1 MLGASKRRRNERN
14 DDVLIGTKRFA
25 PPAARRRRTASSVN
39 NTHTRCFHAA
49 SVAVGSRVSQ
59 HALDLLTRLIR
70 SDDDDDDHDDN
81 NHDDRAL
88 KVLQACLFRRTTVLL
103 GVEYSN
109 QAGGKAAATN
119 NGNNGTN
126 SAPSTPLREAPLS
139 APSSPSTTHGSN
151 GNAAHDDTDTNSN
164 RPSDAK
170 ESAEATTSTSTA
182 TAAERIVSSSDQAR
196 TVFLRMPRDS
206 ATQAPVRRLR
216 EWVNTAP
223 RLYDVL
229 LLLAERLA
237 THDCRTPTMRVLV
250 GALLSSAARGDTA
263 SAVVELQRLALL
275 LRQLGW
281 LDGAMA
287 SAVESLSEQQS
298 TLDDARRL
306 LHHMQQSVVEQ
317 SSDTARHW
325 LGASLLDN
333 TERNWPTALRFLTSK
348 NQ

>member
-1 MLGASKRRRNERN
+1 M
-14 DDVLIGTKRFA
+14 
-25 PPAARRRRTASSVN
+25 
-39 NTHTRCFHAA
+39 
-49 SVAVGSRVSQ
+49 AVGSRVAQ

-70 SDDDDDDHDDN
+70 SDDDDDDHDADDNN

-88 KVLQACLFRRTTVLL
+88 KVLQACLFRRTTALL

-151 GNAAHDDTDTNSN
+151 GNASHDDTDTNSN
-164 RPSDAK
+164 RSSDAK
-170 ESAEATTSTSTA
+170 ESADATASTSTA
-182 TAAERIVSSSDQAR
+182 TAERIVSSSDQAR

-317 SSDTARHW
+317 SSETARHW